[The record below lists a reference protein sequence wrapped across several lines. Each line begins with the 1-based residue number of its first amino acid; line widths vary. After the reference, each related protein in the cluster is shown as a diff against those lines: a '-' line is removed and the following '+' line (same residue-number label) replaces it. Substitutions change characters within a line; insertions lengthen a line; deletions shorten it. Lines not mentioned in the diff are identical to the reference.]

1 MTLKCGGGG
10 IFIMSKYNFIQK
22 EISYDCISHTK
33 NVLLQKVSNI
43 SLLET
48 TQFIVIKTKATF
60 KYLKYRK
67 LQYISGAKDVTI
79 LYIKT

>member
-1 MTLKCGGGG
+1 M
-10 IFIMSKYNFIQK
+10 
-22 EISYDCISHTK
+22 
-33 NVLLQKVSNI
+33 QKVSNI

-48 TQFIVIKTKATF
+48 TQFIVINTKAAF

-67 LQYISGAKDVTI
+67 LQYISGAKDIII